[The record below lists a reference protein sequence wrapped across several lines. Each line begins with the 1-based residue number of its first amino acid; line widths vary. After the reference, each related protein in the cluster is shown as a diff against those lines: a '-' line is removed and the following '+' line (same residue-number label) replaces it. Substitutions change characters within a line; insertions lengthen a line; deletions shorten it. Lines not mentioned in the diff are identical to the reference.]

1 MNLDTYKTEIN
12 DDNWNRILE
21 NKILSQIY
29 LYFLLLQQN
38 KLTCEQL
45 SNSTMTNI
53 ALNYANSI
61 INKKELD
68 FYKLSKQ
75 MQKAIWDSLFEV
87 LEKNFKDFKKLEPK
101 DQLNILENLIC
112 IHFSS
117 HIQRQ
122 TSLNISKYGFEFIKN
137 YEMGIK
143 KYNENLIKTHD
154 ELLIKD
160 NENLNNNLINLDIK
174 TIEYLLRTH
183 LKEMKIDANIINRS
197 IRRFSLYHKYKDED
211 FISENFILSL
221 SESFVRELTTKNIK
235 DTPFQ
240 KDLLERIKENNIKNL
255 KGLKAEIS
263 EHLEDKIPIFNFNR
277 FQTLNKTINKYESL
291 LKISHQNNDIS
302 LSNLYKNKKKFIVE
316 DLLGVD
322 RVPIEEQLLI
332 DANDLLKQLN
342 EKIDTIIEIQK
353 VKKTSNSDKRKLEKP
368 LKEQEKN
375 SKE

>member
-38 KLTCEQL
+38 RSTCEQL

-68 FYKLSKQ
+68 FYKLSKTE
-75 MQKAIWDSLFEV
+75 QKAIWDSLFEV
-87 LEKNFKDFKKLEPK
+87 LEKNFKDFKKLEPE
-101 DQLNILENLIC
+101 DQINILENLIC

-197 IRRFSLYHKYKDED
+197 IRRFSLYHNHKN
-211 FISENFILSL
+211 IVSENFILSL

-240 KDLLERIKENNIKNL
+240 KRLLQEIKEKKIKNL
-255 KGLKAEIS
+255 RELKTKIS
-263 EHLEDKIPIFNFNR
+263 EYLENQVPIFNFNR
-277 FQTLNKTINKYESL
+277 FQALNKTINKYESL
-291 LKISHQNNDIS
+291 LKISHQDYEIS
-302 LSNLYKNKKKFIVE
+302 LSNLYNNNKKFIVE
-316 DLLGVD
+316 NLSGVNFIPVEEELLL
-322 RVPIEEQLLI
+322 E
-332 DANDLLKQLN
+332 ANKLLKKLD
-342 EKIDTIIEIQK
+342 EIIDEIIKIQK
-353 VKKTSNSDKRKLEKP
+353 FPKTKASDERKLEKI